1 MLIYFSIRNF
11 FGRISFIIHIKDKY
25 VLKYIFFLLNQSS
38 LNSRLASSTQCHLT
52 YILLKTL
59 LLTTTLLNMCQF
71 NINFYETEMILSGML
86 YFSSDYFIFVSVL
99 APINSLARILSR
111 SIQFK
116 SDFNITLCVNS
127 QKTF

>member
-1 MLIYFSIRNF
+1 M
-11 FGRISFIIHIKDKY
+11 
-25 VLKYIFFLLNQSS
+25 
-38 LNSRLASSTQCHLT
+38 
-52 YILLKTL
+52 TL
-59 LLTTTLLNMCQF
+59 LLTTILLNMCRF